1 MSEPGG
7 NGFYTPRASRS
18 QRRFQVWMMAA
29 MLAYLGA
36 TAAVR
41 FKASVAPWVYWALVV
56 LAWLLAIQTIRSYLQ
71 FLRGADELLRKIEI
85 EALGLGF
92 GVGAF
97 FSMLYPLLEGLGA
110 PGVGQLGSATVM
122 MFAAG
127 IGSLLGRRRYCGG
140 GSR

>member
-1 MSEPGG
+1 MTEPGAH
-7 NGFYTPRASRS
+7 GFYTARASTN
-18 QRRFQVWMMAA
+18 QRRFYIWLIGA

-41 FKASVAPWVYWALVV
+41 FKSSVPAGLAWSLVV
-56 LAWLLAIQTIRSYLQ
+56 LAWLLAIQTIRSYLA

-97 FSMLYPLLEGLGA
+97 FSMLYPLLRELGA
-110 PGVGQLGSATVM
+110 PDVGQLGSAVVM
-122 MFAAG
+122 MFAAA
-127 IGSLLGRRRYCGG
+127 IGSWLGRRRYCGV